1 MALAFLAGM
10 PVSAE
15 TAAAQR
21 ASAMEALRLH
31 EVTSY
36 AFSTCRW
43 LRRRNELRLLERWK
57 RENED
62 LHAAARTVVGN
73 QGGLTAARRKVVE
86 ALAVAEG
93 SALSASPDECDA
105 LFEGVR
111 SGRRDLAV
119 LLPVDKVR
127 SLLARRPAG
136 AEGDVWVL
144 EERRRPDGTLGK
156 TARRYEGA
164 GGIHACDDG
173 AAALG
178 HVWTRMAALGG
189 KASVVDPDL
198 WLAECM
204 VSATDPSMED
214 APPAVR

>member
-1 MALAFLAGM
+1 MAGM
-10 PVSAE
+10 PAGAE
-15 TAAAQR
+15 TAAAHR

-31 EVTSY
+31 EVTTY

-43 LRRRNELRLLERWK
+43 LRRRNEPELLRRWK
-57 RENED
+57 RDNED
-62 LHAAARTVVGN
+62 VLAAARTVVGS
-73 QGGLTAARRKVVE
+73 QGGLTEARRKVVE

-93 SALSASPDECDA
+93 SAHSALPAECDA
-105 LFEGVR
+105 LFEAVR

-127 SLLARRPAG
+127 SVLARRPAG
-136 AEGDVWVL
+136 ADGDIWVL
-144 EERRRPDGTLGK
+144 EERRRPDGTLGR

-164 GGIHACDDG
+164 GGIDACDDG

-178 HVWTRMAALGG
+178 HVWTRMAALGE

>member
-1 MALAFLAGM
+1 MAGM
-10 PVSAE
+10 PAGAE
-15 TAAAQR
+15 TAAAHR

-31 EVTSY
+31 EVTTY

-43 LRRRNELRLLERWK
+43 LRRRNEPELLRRWK
-57 RENED
+57 RDNED
-62 LHAAARTVVGN
+62 VLAAARTVVGS
-73 QGGLTAARRKVVE
+73 QGGLTEARRKVVE

-93 SALSASPDECDA
+93 SAHSASPAECDA
-105 LFEGVR
+105 LFEAVR

-127 SLLARRPAG
+127 SVLARRPAG
-136 AEGDVWVL
+136 ADGDIWVL
-144 EERRRPDGTLGK
+144 EERRRPDGTLGR

-164 GGIHACDDG
+164 GGIDACDDG

-178 HVWTRMAALGG
+178 HVWTRMAALGE